1 MALVL
6 MPVLLTAAIYNFGF
20 SALSI
25 FLIVTLFTLIIAI
38 SSVAVVSS
46 LGYLWSTYGIFITL
60 SIILGFGFLL
70 MLNPDYR
77 KRLESNVKFY
87 F

>member
-6 MPVLLTAAIYNFGF
+6 MPILFLSATYNFGF

-25 FLIVTLFTLIIAI
+25 FLIGTLFVIITAI
-38 SSVAVVSS
+38 SSVAVFGS
-46 LGYLWSTYGIFITL
+46 LGYLWSSYGIFVTL
-60 SIILGFGFLL
+60 AVVLGFGFLL

-77 KRLESNVKFY
+77 KRLEENL
-87 F
+87 